1 VLPKSTAKR
10 IGELIQASDRLLVI
24 SHISPDGDSFGSIT
38 ATGLALHQLGKS
50 YSLVIDD
57 GVQSRFSFLPLA
69 DLIQTSPDSG
79 NRYDL
84 IIALDCGDLERLGYA
99 YSSLTQPQPPIINI
113 DHHIT
118 NTQFGEVNL
127 VNPDAAATVE
137 ILFELFP
144 AIGVQLT
151 TDLATCLL
159 TGLITDTLGFRTAS
173 TSSNTLKIASSLV
186 EAGVNLYNIFTK
198 ALIEKPFSTILL
210 WQKGLDNMRMDDGV
224 LWTSIS
230 KEERQETGRIVTGSS
245 GLGNLLAN
253 VDHVAMSV
261 VFTETDDSQV
271 TVSFRCRPPYS
282 VSELA
287 RELGGGG
294 HHLAAGCTLAGRL
307 EEVER
312 LVVKK
317 AVAQIRDQRAMLAR
331 SGKLSVPV

>member
-1 VLPKSTAKR
+1 MLPKSTAKR
-10 IGELIQASDRLLVI
+10 IGELIQASTRLLVI
-24 SHISPDGDSFGSIT
+24 SHISPDGDAFASIT
-38 ATGLALHQLGKS
+38 ATGLALQQLGKS
-50 YSLVIDD
+50 FTLVIDD
-57 GVQSRFSFLPLA
+57 GIQPRFTFLPLA
-69 DLIQTSPDSG
+69 DLIQTSPDPSDG
-79 NRYDL
+79 YDL
-84 IIALDCGDLERLGYA
+84 IITLDCGDLERLGYA
-99 YSSLTQPQPPIINI
+99 YTSLNQPQPPIINI

-127 VNPDAAATVE
+127 VNPEAAATVE

-173 TSSNTLKIASSLV
+173 TSSNTLKIANSLV
-186 EAGVNLYNIFTK
+186 EVGANLYNIFSK
-198 ALIEKPFSTILL
+198 ALIEKPFSTLLL
-210 WQKGLDNMRMDDGV
+210 WQKGLNNMRMEDGV

-230 KEERQETGRIVTGSS
+230 KEERQETGRTVTGSS

-253 VDHVAMSV
+253 VDHVAMSA

-271 TVSFRCRPPYS
+271 IVSFRCRPPYS

-294 HHLAAGCTLAGRL
+294 HHLAAGCTLAGPL

-312 LVVKK
+312 LVVRKS
-317 AVAQIRDQRAMLAR
+317 VNQIRDQRAMLAQ
-331 SGKLSVPV
+331 SGMLTAPV